1 MIYIGADHR
10 GFELKEKLKKHLVD
24 EGFEITDLGN
34 DHLDPQDDYVIFAHK
49 VAEAVSNGTGNDR
62 GVILCGS
69 GAGVDMVANKV
80 DGIRSA
86 LVFDLPRA
94 IQAREHEDAN
104 VISLPSD
111 TLDEEKAFEITKA
124 FLTTEFKGEDR
135 HKRRLEEM
143 EKVEEEH

>member
-10 GFELKEKLKKHLVD
+10 GFDLKERIKKRLID
-24 EGFEITDLGN
+24 DGFQVTDLGS

-49 VAEAVSNGTGNDR
+49 VAEATVQDPENR

-86 LVFDLPRA
+86 LVFDAIRA
-94 IQAREHEDAN
+94 KQAREHEDAN
-104 VISLPSD
+104 VISLPAD
-111 TLDEEKAFEITKA
+111 TLDEETSYEIIKVFLQTK
-124 FLTTEFKGEDR
+124 FNGEER
-135 HKRRLEEM
+135 HVRRLHEM
-143 EKVEEEH
+143 EEVEKEHS

>member
-10 GFELKEKLKKHLVD
+10 GFDLKERIKKRLID
-24 EGFEITDLGN
+24 DGFQVTDLGS

-49 VAEAVSNGTGNDR
+49 VAEATVQDPENR

-86 LVFDLPRA
+86 LVFDVIRA
-94 IQAREHEDAN
+94 KQAREHEDAN
-104 VISLPSD
+104 VISLPAD
-111 TLDEEKAFEITKA
+111 TLDEETSYEIIKVFLQTK
-124 FLTTEFKGEDR
+124 FNGEER
-135 HKRRLEEM
+135 HVRRLHEM
-143 EKVEEEH
+143 EEVEKEHS